1 MTTLRQ
7 RKDKPHWEKMFI
19 IHIYNKQFGSGV
31 PYKSI
36 VTIYKLREK
45 WGKGFSRHFIKEIIR
60 SCETKIMSDSGK
72 VVLIV
77 QMGIVFDLLE
87 SPQENRAIKI
97 AQIKTHGQQ
106 ICRTRYPLSLQ
117 NVSGWKETK
126 HHPPPD
132 QWGVC
137 ICAEIQGKR
146 WGDWWRRLG
155 TSFLRKLPKEPTRG
169 WLSAYQSTGEI
180 WKLGLV
186 RSLNTYLQKN

>member
-1 MTTLRQ
+1 
-7 RKDKPHWEKMFI
+7 MFI
-19 IHIYNKQFGSGV
+19 IHVYNKQFGSGIA
-31 PYKSI
+31 YKSI
-36 VTIYKLREK
+36 VGIHILREQR
-45 WGKGFSRHFIKEIIR
+45 GKGLSIHFIKEIFG
-60 SCETKIMSDSGK
+60 SCESKIMSDSEK

-77 QMGIVFDLLE
+77 QIGIVFDLLE
-87 SPQENRAIKI
+87 SPLKNRAIKI
-97 AQIKTHGQQ
+97 AQFKTHRQQ

-155 TSFLRKLPKEPTRG
+155 TSFLRELPKEPTRG

-186 RSLNTYLQKN
+186 RSLNTYLQKS